1 MSKKYAIVHKVC
13 KKTESRNFIEIDFG
27 WHISGAQLPYEVEF
41 ETEQTILSMVRSAIH
56 NFLCEVAFLQNE
68 KGNAR
73 SKTKLSI
80 VRLEISMFK
89 NIFLKSIFLY
99 LFNKHVQLK
108 ASSSPTMQQYD
119 SEHRAH
125 AALLYESLS

>member
-1 MSKKYAIVHKVC
+1 MHEVY
-13 KKTESRNFIEIDFG
+13 KKTESRHFIEIYFG
-27 WHISGAQLPYEVEF
+27 WHISGANLPYEIEF
-41 ETEQTILSMVRSAIH
+41 ETEQTIFSIVRSAIH
-56 NFLCEVAFLQNE
+56 NFLCEVAFLQND

-89 NIFLKSIFLY
+89 NIFRKSIFVY
-99 LFNKHVQLK
+99 LFNEHVQLE

-125 AALLYESLS
+125 AAPLYEPLS